1 MNEEDLIKQE
11 FIRENIERDFR
22 AIFEA
27 QRLIA
32 LERIYTRT
40 MYSRSGRTFYQDQGY
55 ERLVRGTTG
64 ELLRALRNPVYSI
77 DLSGVGVIATSN
89 VPLYIRFLDMKKY
102 GNYGIYNR
110 QVWGILYNNTLMNI
124 RDGYGKEVRNRI
136 FAQLQGAFPSEARRD

>member
-55 ERLVRGTTG
+55 GRLVRGTTG
-64 ELLRALRNPVYSI
+64 ELLKALQNPRYSME
-77 DLSGVGVIATSN
+77 LSGTGVIATSN
-89 VPLYIRFLDMKKY
+89 IPLYIRFLDMKEH
-102 GNYGIYNR
+102 GNYAIYNR
-110 QVWGILYNNTLMNI
+110 QIWGILYNNTLMNI
-124 RDGYGKEVRNRI
+124 RDGYGKEVRDRI
-136 FAQLQGAFPSEARRD
+136 FAQLQGAFP

>member
-32 LERIYTRT
+32 LKRIYTRT
-40 MYSRSGRTFYQDQGY
+40 NYSRTGRSFYQDKGY
-55 ERLVRGTTG
+55 GQLVRGRTG
-64 ELLRALRNPVYSI
+64 ELLKALQNPNYSI
-77 DLSGVGVIATSN
+77 DSSGVGIIATSN
-89 VPLYIRFLDMKKY
+89 IPLYIRFLDMKAH
-102 GNYGIYNR
+102 GNYAIYNR

-124 RDGYGKEVRNRI
+124 RDGYGKEVRDRI
-136 FAQLQGAFPSEARRD
+136 LSQLQEAFP